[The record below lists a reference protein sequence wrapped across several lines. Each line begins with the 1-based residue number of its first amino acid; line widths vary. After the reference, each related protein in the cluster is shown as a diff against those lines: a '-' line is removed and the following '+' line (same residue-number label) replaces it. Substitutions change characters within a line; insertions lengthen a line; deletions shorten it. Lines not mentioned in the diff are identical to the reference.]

1 MAQLR
6 NSHFKGRLEENIMKL
21 IRTWCEDTKEGMEY
35 LAFNGYSPIFRLS
48 KSLWLVAKIGNKLD
62 DVKIIG

>member
-1 MAQLR
+1 MRESKEIRIYLGNGGNQ
-6 NSHFKGRLEENIMKL
+6 MKL

-35 LAFNGYSPIFRLS
+35 LAFNGYSPICRLL
-48 KSLWLVAKIGNKLD
+48 KNLWLVEKIGNKLD